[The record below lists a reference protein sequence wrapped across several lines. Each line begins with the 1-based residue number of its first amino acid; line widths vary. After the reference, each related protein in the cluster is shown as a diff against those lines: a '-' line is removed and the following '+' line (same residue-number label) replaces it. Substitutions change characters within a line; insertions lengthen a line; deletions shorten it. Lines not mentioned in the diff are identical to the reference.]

1 MTRDNHPIARPG
13 GHYRT
18 SPSSVLLL
26 VKGMHGKTAQERH
39 SSLKPMDELC
49 HLDIVCFMID
59 AGSKL
64 DGVLEPLTR

>member
-1 MTRDNHPIARPG
+1 
-13 GHYRT
+13 
-18 SPSSVLLL
+18 
-26 VKGMHGKTAQERH
+26 MHGKTAQERH